1 MTLFLIII
9 IIIIIIIRRRRTTT
23 TTMCNTMV
31 FEVLDNESVESTVH
45 AIQAVHITSM
55 LGATTVQL
63 ACFKEALSEQSF

>member
-1 MTLFLIII
+1 MTLFVII
-9 IIIIIIIRRRRTTT
+9 IIIIIIIRTTTTTT

-45 AIQAVHITSM
+45 AIQIVHITSI

-63 ACFKEALSEQSF
+63 ACFKEVLSEQSF

>member
-9 IIIIIIIRRRRTTT
+9 IIIIIIRTTT

-63 ACFKEALSEQSF
+63 ACFKEVLSEQSF